1 MKISER
7 YLWIAALILVA
18 FIAQNSSK
26 QTENALFLTESY
38 RLECEIKNSQI
49 NDFNNQR
56 LQSAERSYSRGF
68 QDGRSQAGIA
78 FSQGRPMLDYSDG
91 YHAALTQFTSEESLE
106 SELLRELEKDM
117 AQSNDTDEI
126 QEK

>member
-1 MKISER
+1 MKTSER

-26 QTENALFLTESY
+26 EVGNANFLTESY

-56 LQSAERSYSRGF
+56 LESAERSYSRGF
-68 QDGRSQAGIA
+68 QDGRAQAGIA

-91 YHAALTQFTSEESLE
+91 YHAALTQFTSKESLE
-106 SELLRELEKDM
+106 AELLRELEEDI
-117 AQSNDTDEI
+117 AQSKESDEI
-126 QEK
+126 ENK

>member
-1 MKISER
+1 MKITER

-18 FIAQNSSK
+18 FIAQNSSQEVDSAK
-26 QTENALFLTESY
+26 FLTESY

-56 LQSAERSYSRGF
+56 LQSAEKSYSRGF
-68 QDGRSQAGIA
+68 QDGRTQAGVA

-106 SELLRELEKDM
+106 VELLRELEEDM
-117 AQSNDTDEI
+117 AKSKESHEI
-126 QEK
+126 EEK